1 MFEKRYGTREEVF
14 KEIAHQTTGGL
25 TKNDLICKKKD
36 NTVIYISKKL
46 SNAMKETDNL
56 KKYRRKKTISRN
68 NFKNNSR
75 VLTKKISFN
84 SKPVVNEYYY
94 PELEGENLKHIRD
107 EYLEEELNDFGITNE
122 VEVEVQDINNISD
135 LDKSLEELF
144 DAI

>member
-122 VEVEVQDINNISD
+122 VEVQDINNISD

>member
-36 NTVIYISKKL
+36 NTITYISKKL

-68 NFKNNSR
+68 SFKNNSR

-84 SKPVVNEYYY
+84 SKPIVNEYYY
-94 PELEGENLKHIRD
+94 PELEGENLKNIRE
-107 EYLEEELNDFGITNE
+107 EYLEEELSDFGVKNE
-122 VEVEVQDINNISD
+122 VEIQDIDNISD
-135 LDKSLEELF
+135 LDENLEELF
-144 DAI
+144 DEI

>member
-1 MFEKRYGTREEVF
+1 MSFSPK
-14 KEIAHQTTGGL
+14 
-25 TKNDLICKKKD
+25 
-36 NTVIYISKKL
+36 
-46 SNAMKETDNL
+46 L

>member
-36 NTVIYISKKL
+36 NTITYISKKL

-68 NFKNNSR
+68 SFKNNSR

-84 SKPVVNEYYY
+84 SKPIVNEYYY
-94 PELEGENLKHIRD
+94 PELEGENLKNIRE
-107 EYLEEELNDFGITNE
+107 EYLEEELSDFGVKNE
-122 VEVEVQDINNISD
+122 VEIQDIDNISD
-135 LDKSLEELF
+135 LDESLEELF
-144 DAI
+144 DEI